1 MQTSL
6 MSLLKDINL
15 TAASV
20 SYTKTSTKCGPQHSI
35 LGGQGA
41 REAAPL
47 LAWVVADEGYSFFF
61 NGVATGKM
69 AMLQ

>member
-1 MQTSL
+1 MMKMSIPWQPILMQTSL

-47 LAWVVADEGYSFFF
+47 LV
-61 NGVATGKM
+61 
-69 AMLQ
+69 

>member
-1 MQTSL
+1 

-20 SYTKTSTKCGPQHSI
+20 SYTKTSTKCGPQNSI
-35 LGGQGA
+35 LDGQGA

-47 LAWVVADEGYSFFF
+47 LAWVVARWGILVFFS
-61 NGVATGKM
+61 GVATGKM